1 MKTDEERPADY
12 TAQSPAEPEPGGWSD
27 LSPGEKEEG
36 MGFLDHLEELRWV
49 LFKSL
54 IAFVVGM
61 TLVFSFLGFFTDI
74 VNAPLYRIVGTE
86 NLPGGKLVTTSPM
99 GILSLLLQIGFLGG
113 LGLAMPFILY
123 FVANF
128 IAPALTEQERKL
140 LVPACLGAGLLF
152 LGGVLLG
159 YFIILPGFLTMAN
172 FLHQQVDIA
181 MFWAAD
187 RYYSLVVW
195 LLIGL
200 GFAFQFPLVLLA
212 LIQLDIVQ
220 TKNLVLYR
228 RHMIVV
234 FFIVGMMISP
244 TWDPFTQTAIALP
257 MWLLYEGT
265 IRLGRRLEKH
275 RAEREK
281 EIFRDVLD

>member
-1 MKTDEERPADY
+1 MKSDEERP
-12 TAQSPAEPEPGGWSD
+12 TERMAQSPAEPEPGDWD
-27 LSPGEKEEG
+27 NLSSEEEED

-54 IAFVVGM
+54 IAFVLGM
-61 TLVFSFLGFFTDI
+61 TLVFSFLGFFTEI

-86 NLPGGKLVTTSPM
+86 NLPNGQLVTTSPM

-123 FVANF
+123 FVASF
-128 IAPALTEQERKL
+128 IAPALTERERKL
-140 LVPACLGAGLLF
+140 LLPACLGAGLLF

-159 YFIILPGFLTMAN
+159 YFVILPGFLTMAN
-172 FLHQQVDIA
+172 FLHQQIDIA

-220 TKNLVLYR
+220 TKTLVLYR

-244 TWDPFTQTAIALP
+244 TWDPFTQTAIAMP

-265 IRLGRRLEKH
+265 IRLGRRLEKR
-275 RAEREK
+275 RAEMEK
-281 EIFRDVLD
+281 EVFKDVLD